1 MKEILIQYAVEIAAS
16 LVLALIG
23 VLGAWLSK
31 LLADKIKLANIK
43 DGVKI
48 VESAA
53 EQTVLELKQTVVD
66 DLKAAAEDGK
76 LTKEEIAD
84 LGAKLISTTIRKL
97 SVSVLDLLA
106 KAKIDIVALI
116 KSAGEAFIAEIKD
129 ASAVK

>member
-16 LVLALIG
+16 IVLALIG
-23 VLGAWLSK
+23 IFGAWLSK
-31 LLADKIKLANIK
+31 LLADKIKLSNIK

-66 DLKAAAEDGK
+66 DLKAAAKDGK
-76 LTKEEIAD
+76 LSKEEIAD
-84 LGAKLISTTIRKL
+84 LGAKLVSMTISKL
-97 SVSVLDLLA
+97 STAVLDLLV
-106 KAKIDIVALI
+106 KARIDIVALI

-129 ASAVK
+129 AS